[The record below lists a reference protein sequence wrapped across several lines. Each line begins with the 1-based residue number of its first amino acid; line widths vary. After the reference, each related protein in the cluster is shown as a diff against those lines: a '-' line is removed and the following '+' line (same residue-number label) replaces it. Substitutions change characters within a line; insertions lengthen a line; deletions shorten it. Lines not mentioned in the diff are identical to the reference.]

1 MKLLFALATF
11 HYITANSAKWTCD
24 DCTAVV
30 NSIAAYLTS
39 EESLAKQVDIL
50 LAEVC
55 PQTENPD
62 GCLDGL
68 PDFWNSIA
76 MLLWPGYYT
85 ADADWMCAPL
95 CAAKSGLQVFSD
107 VPYPIFRE
115 ITCDECFDGLQKG
128 VDQLLLESTIQGI
141 VEALSGEAFCRVAN
155 TIGSS

>member
-1 MKLLFALATF
+1 MKFLFALATVLS
-11 HYITANSAKWTCD
+11 ITAASAKWTCD

-30 NSIAAYLTS
+30 NSISAYLTS

-62 GCLDGL
+62 GCLEGL

-95 CAAKSGLQVFSD
+95 CAAKSV
-107 VPYPIFRE
+107 R
-115 ITCDECFDGLQKG
+115 
-128 VDQLLLESTIQGI
+128 
-141 VEALSGEAFCRVAN
+141 
-155 TIGSS
+155 